1 MAIQPELATFPV
13 SASLPEPGSY
23 GELRQLIKARGL
35 LERQPRRA
43 LFRVIVV
50 DALLVLSVAFLLTVH
65 VFWLQCLNALFLAF
79 VTGQLGFNG
88 HDAGHRQSFASP
100 FVNDIVGLIH
110 GNLGIGMSFSWWLDK
125 HNRHHSHPNELDTD
139 PDINIPLLSFT
150 PEDARRKRGALR
162 FVAAHQAVFFIPLLA
177 LVGLDLQRSSIRFL
191 LRGEGRYPKTEALLL
206 IAHMAGYL
214 ALVFVALPWWQALA
228 FIVIHQ
234 LASGLYLGSVF
245 APNHK
250 GMLITE
256 RSARLDFLL
265 RQILT
270 ARNVRGNAFIDMWYG
285 GLNYQIEHHL
295 FPTMSRGHL
304 AEARRITLAY
314 CEEHAITYHETSMA
328 RSYVEILSFL
338 HEVGAPARELAA

>member
-1 MAIQPELATFPV
+1 MAIQTGLAPFSNSDPI
-13 SASLPEPGSY
+13 PDPGSY
-23 GELRQLIKARGL
+23 SELRQIIKERGL

-43 LFRVIVV
+43 LLRLIVV

-79 VTGQLGFNG
+79 VTTQLGFNG
-88 HDAGHRQSFASP
+88 HDAGHRQSFGSSR
-100 FVNDIVGLIH
+100 VNDIVGLVH
-110 GNLGIGMSFSWWLDK
+110 GNLGIGMSFSWWQDK

-150 PEDARRKRGALR
+150 EEDAASKRGALR
-162 FVAAHQAVFFIPLLA
+162 FVAAHQALFFFPLLT
-177 LVGLDLQRSSIRFL
+177 LVALDLQRSGFAFL
-191 LRGEGRYPKTEALLL
+191 VRGKARYPRTEAALLL
-206 IAHMAGYL
+206 AHFAGYL
-214 ALVFVALPWWQALA
+214 TVVFVALPWWQALV
-228 FIVIHQ
+228 FIAIHQ

-256 RSARLDFLL
+256 RSHRLDFLP
-265 RQILT
+265 RQVLT
-270 ARNVRGNAFIDMWYG
+270 ARNVRSNAFIDMWYG

-304 AEARRITLAY
+304 AEARRITRAY
-314 CEEHAITYHETSMA
+314 CEAHALTYHETGMA

-338 HEVGAPARELAA
+338 HEVGTPAREA